1 MFNWTTLLHGTLLA
15 SVDVLMMPITKMV
28 SKGTLSVSWMALAS
42 LIYALDPWIFLKS
55 LSGETMMIM
64 NMIWNMTSNI
74 VIVATGYI
82 LFSERVSIVKCIGIM
97 LSFISILLMCWE

>member
-1 MFNWTTLLHGTLLA
+1 MFNWTTLFYGTLLA
-15 SVDVLMMPITKMV
+15 SVDIVMMPIAKWV

-64 NMIWNMTSNI
+64 NMVWNMTSNI
-74 VIVATGYI
+74 VIVGIGYI
-82 LFSERVSIVKCIGIM
+82 LFSERVSMVKSIGIV